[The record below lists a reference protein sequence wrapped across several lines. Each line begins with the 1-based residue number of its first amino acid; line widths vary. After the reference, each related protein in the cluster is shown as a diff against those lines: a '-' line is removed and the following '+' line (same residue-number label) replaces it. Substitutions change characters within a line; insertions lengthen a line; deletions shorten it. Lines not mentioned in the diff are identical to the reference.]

1 MGLGLFSFT
10 PNFLPDGAFH
20 CGERPPSQS
29 RKGLRK
35 SSPEKGAGADIIRVL
50 IFGRI
55 RELALYRAEVLRNRG
70 FSVIVPATR
79 EEAREAIEHAEFDV
93 AVLTYT
99 LSSETVEE
107 LSELLRQKC
116 PTCPLITIT
125 NSHKVDGKIRPD
137 RLVLAD
143 QGPEALIK
151 ALKAVMKPQ

>member
-1 MGLGLFSFT
+1 MGLGLFSFNL
-10 PNFLPDGAFH
+10 NFLPDGALH
-20 CGERPPSQS
+20 CGERPPCQS

-35 SSPEKGAGADIIRVL
+35 SSAEKGAGADTIRVL

-70 FSVIVPATR
+70 FSVIVPATK

-99 LSSETVEE
+99 LSNETVEE
-107 LSELLRQKC
+107 ISELLRQKC
-116 PTCPLITIT
+116 PTCPLVTIT